1 MRFGKGNDSAIAGH
15 MRSAIIVIA
24 IALTTT
30 VAMAQLNLPSA
41 SPDAEFK
48 QQVGFTEVEVK
59 YSRPNARGRVVMGQL
74 VPFGELWR
82 TGAHDATT
90 IRFSDDVTLN
100 GNNIPAGTYTL
111 FTIPT
116 ASEWTIVINKAT
128 EMHGTSDYK
137 QEEDLVRFA
146 VPSEKAARY
155 YETFTIEINDFGKDE
170 AMLMLAWENT
180 LVKVSV
186 KTNADEKVMAEI
198 NERINVKKEDRPGL
212 FYQSAMYYFNN
223 NKDIKQAYAWSQ
235 IASSK
240 SQDATYL
247 QLQAKIEASMGNY
260 STALKTLKSSTDL
273 ATAKKLD
280 QVVSANEKLR
290 TEWSLKSEKK

>member
-1 MRFGKGNDSAIAGH
+1 
-15 MRSAIIVIA
+15 MRSAIIVIV
-24 IALTTT
+24 IALTAT
-30 VAMAQLNLPSA
+30 VARAQLNLPSA

-90 IRFSDDVTLN
+90 IRFSDAVTLN
-100 GNNIPAGTYTL
+100 GNSIPAGTYTL

-116 ASEWTIVINKAT
+116 SSEWTIVINKAM

-137 QEEDLVRFA
+137 QEEDLIRFS

-180 LVKVSV
+180 LVKASI

-212 FYQSAMYYFNN
+212 FYQSAVYYFNN

-235 IASSK
+235 LANSK
-240 SQDATYL
+240 SQDASYL
-247 QLQAKIEASMGNY
+247 QLQAKIEAAMSNY
-260 STALKTLKSSTDL
+260 SAALKTLKSSTDL

-290 TEWSLKSEKK
+290 TEWSLIPEKK